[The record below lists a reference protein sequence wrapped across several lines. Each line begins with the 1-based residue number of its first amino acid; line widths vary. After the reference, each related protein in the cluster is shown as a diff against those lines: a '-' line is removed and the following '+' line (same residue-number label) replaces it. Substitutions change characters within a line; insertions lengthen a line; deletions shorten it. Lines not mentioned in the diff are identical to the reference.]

1 MPSVSFINAQIV
13 TPDGI
18 VAGTLTCD
26 GETITAI
33 ETGAVP
39 DRVSGDRSGDR
50 VSGEVVDVA
59 GGYLLPGFID
69 TQVNGG
75 GGVLFNDDTTVS
87 GIAAIGRAHRLYGTT
102 GFLPT
107 LISDE
112 IEVIDAAM
120 RATEQAIEAGVPGVL
135 GIHIEGPFISKD
147 RKGIHNPDMFRTL
160 DADSKALLKSLKRGR
175 TLVTL
180 APENCTPADISEL
193 RDSGVL
199 VAAGH
204 TNATY
209 ETAVAALKAGVTS
222 FTHLFNA
229 MSPMTHRAP
238 GVVGAALEDQT
249 AWCGLIADG
258 RHVDWA
264 VLRIALRARPIDRFM
279 LVTDAMPTVGSK
291 QKTFMLNG
299 KRIHVENG
307 VCVDDNGT
315 LAGSDLDMAD
325 AVRNV
330 VRMVGRSLP
339 EAALMAATAPA
350 RFLGLDAERG
360 SLATGHRADIVWLD
374 KKLNLKGTFIGG
386 VGIAKELTDA

>member
-1 MPSVSFINAQIV
+1 MTTAFINAQIV

-18 VAGTLTCD
+18 VTGTLTCD
-26 GETITAI
+26 GDHITAI
-33 ETGAVP
+33 ETGTVN
-39 DRVSGDRSGDR
+39 DRGDI
-50 VSGEVVDVA
+50 VDVA

-75 GGVLFNDDTTVS
+75 GGVLFNDETS
-87 GIAAIGRAHRLYGTT
+87 AEGIAAIGRAHRTYGTT
-102 GFLPT
+102 GYLPT

-112 IEVIDAAM
+112 LDVIDAAM
-120 RATEQAIEAGVPGVL
+120 RATEAAIEQGVPGVL
-135 GIHIEGPFISKD
+135 GLHIEGPFISKD

-160 DADSKALLKSLKRGR
+160 DAQSKALLKSLKRGK

-180 APENCTPADISEL
+180 APENCTPADITEL
-193 RDSGVL
+193 HAAGVI

-209 ETAVAALKAGVTS
+209 DTTRAALKAGVTG

-238 GVVGAALEDQT
+238 GVVGAALEDQQ

-264 VLRIALRARPIDRFM
+264 VLRVALNARPIDRFM
-279 LVTDAMPTVGSK
+279 LVTDAMPTVGSA
-291 QKTFMLNG
+291 QKTFILNG

-315 LAGSDLDMAD
+315 LAGSDLDMVD
-325 AVRNV
+325 AVRNIV
-330 VRMVGRSLP
+330 QSVGRTLP
-339 EAALMAATAPA
+339 EAAIMAATAPA
-350 RFLGLDAERG
+350 HFLGLGAERG
-360 SLATGHRADIVWLD
+360 TLRAGQRADIVWLD
-374 KKLNLKGTFIGG
+374 KTLNIKGTFIGAR
-386 VGIAKELTDA
+386 IDAPLKLTA

>member
-1 MPSVSFINAQIV
+1 MTVSFINAQIV

-26 GETITAI
+26 GEIIAAI
-33 ETGAVP
+33 ETGPVTE
-39 DRVSGDRSGDR
+39 RG
-50 VSGEVVDVA
+50 GETIDVA

-75 GGVLFNDDTTVS
+75 GGVLFNDDTTVE
-87 GIAAIGRAHRLYGTT
+87 GIAAIGRAHRAYGTT
-102 GFLPT
+102 GYLPT

-112 IEVIDAAM
+112 LEVIDAAM
-120 RATEQAIEAGVPGVL
+120 RATEAAIEAGVPGVL
-135 GIHIEGPFISKD
+135 GLHIEGPFISRE
-147 RKGIHNPDMFRTL
+147 RKGIHNPDLFRTL
-160 DADSKALLKSLKRGR
+160 DAQSKALLKSLKRGK

-180 APENCTPADISEL
+180 APENCTAADITEL
-193 RDSGVL
+193 RDAGVL
-199 VAAGH
+199 IAAGH

-209 ETAVAALKAGVTS
+209 DTAKAALKAGVTS

-249 AWCGLIADG
+249 AWCGLIVDG

-264 VLRIALRARPIDRFM
+264 VLRIALRTRPIDRFM

-291 QKTFMLNG
+291 TKTFMLNG

-307 VCVDDNGT
+307 VCVDDSGT
-315 LAGSDLDMAD
+315 LAGSDLDMVD

-330 VRMVGRSLP
+330 VQMLGRTLP
-339 EAALMAATAPA
+339 EAAIMAATAPA
-350 RFLGLDAERG
+350 HFLGLEAERG
-360 SLATGHRADIVWLD
+360 SLSAGQRADIVWLD
-374 KKLNLKGTFIGG
+374 KKLNIKGTFIGARTG
-386 VGIAKELTDA
+386 EPLKLTA

>member
-1 MPSVSFINAQIV
+1 MTVTFVNAQIV

-18 VAGTLTCD
+18 VTGTLTCD

-33 ETGAVP
+33 ETGPVS
-39 DRVSGDRSGDR
+39 DRIGGQII
-50 VSGEVVDVA
+50 DVA

-75 GGVLFNDDTTVS
+75 GGVLFNDVTSVE
-87 GIAAIGRAHRLYGTT
+87 GIAAIGRAHRTYGTT
-102 GFLPT
+102 GYLPT

-120 RATEQAIEAGVPGVL
+120 RATEQAIEQGVPGVL

-147 RKGIHNPDMFRTL
+147 RKGIHNPAMFRTL

-193 RDSGVL
+193 RDAGVL
-199 VAAGH
+199 IAAGH

-209 ETAVAALKAGVTS
+209 ETTVAALKAGVTS

-249 AWCGLIADG
+249 AYCGLIADG
-258 RHVDWA
+258 RHVDWT
-264 VLRIALRARPIDRFM
+264 VLRIALRTRPIERFM

-315 LAGSDLDMAD
+315 LAGSDLDMAT
-325 AVRNV
+325 AVRHV
-330 VRMVGRSLP
+330 VREVGRSLP
-339 EAALMAATAPA
+339 EAALMAASAPA

-360 SLATGHRADIVWLD
+360 TLVAGHRADIVWLD
-374 KKLNLKGTFIGG
+374 KTLTLKGTFIGAQG
-386 VGIAKELTDA
+386 DEQLKLTA

>member
-1 MPSVSFINAQIV
+1 MTVTFVNAQIV
-13 TPDGI
+13 TPDGL
-18 VAGTLTCD
+18 VSGTLTCD

-33 ETGAVP
+33 ETGPVS
-39 DRVSGDRSGDR
+39 DRIGGQVI
-50 VSGEVVDVA
+50 DVA

-75 GGVLFNDDTTVS
+75 GGVLFNDDTSVE
-87 GIAAIGRAHRLYGTT
+87 GIAAIGRAHRTYGTT
-102 GFLPT
+102 GYLPT

-120 RATEQAIEAGVPGVL
+120 RATEQAIEQGVPGVL

-147 RKGIHNPDMFRTL
+147 RKGIHNPAMFRTL

-193 RDSGVL
+193 RDAGVL
-199 VAAGH
+199 IAAGH

-209 ETAVAALKAGVTS
+209 ETTVAALKAGVTS

-249 AWCGLIADG
+249 AYCGLIADG
-258 RHVDWA
+258 RHVDWT
-264 VLRIALRARPIDRFM
+264 VLRIALRTRPIERFM

-315 LAGSDLDMAD
+315 LAGSDLDMAT
-325 AVRNV
+325 AVRHV
-330 VRMVGRSLP
+330 VREVGRSLP
-339 EAALMAATAPA
+339 EAALMAASAPA

-360 SLATGHRADIVWLD
+360 TLVAGHRADIVWLD
-374 KKLNLKGTFIGG
+374 KTLTLKGTFIG
-386 VGIAKELTDA
+386 AHADEPLKLTA

>member
-1 MPSVSFINAQIV
+1 MTVSFINAQIV

-26 GETITAI
+26 GEIIAAI
-33 ETGAVP
+33 ETGPVTE
-39 DRVSGDRSGDR
+39 RG
-50 VSGEVVDVA
+50 GETIDVA

-75 GGVLFNDDTTVS
+75 GGVLFNDDTTLE
-87 GIAAIGRAHRLYGTT
+87 GIAAIGRAHRAYGTT
-102 GFLPT
+102 GYLPT

-112 IEVIDAAM
+112 LEVIDAAM
-120 RATEQAIEAGVPGVL
+120 RATEAAIEAGVPGVL
-135 GIHIEGPFISKD
+135 GLHIEGPFISRE
-147 RKGIHNPDMFRTL
+147 RKGIHNPDLFRTL
-160 DADSKALLKSLKRGR
+160 DAQSKALLKSLKRGK

-180 APENCTPADISEL
+180 APENCTAADITEL
-193 RDSGVL
+193 RDAGVL
-199 VAAGH
+199 IAAGH

-209 ETAVAALKAGVTS
+209 DTAKAALKAGVTS

-249 AWCGLIADG
+249 AWCGLIVDG

-264 VLRIALRARPIDRFM
+264 VLRIALRTRPIDRFM

-291 QKTFMLNG
+291 TKTFMLNG

-307 VCVDDNGT
+307 VCVDDSGT
-315 LAGSDLDMAD
+315 LAGSDLDMVD

-330 VRMVGRSLP
+330 VQMLGRTLP
-339 EAALMAATAPA
+339 EAATMAATAPA
-350 RFLGLDAERG
+350 HFLGLEAERG
-360 SLATGHRADIVWLD
+360 SLSAGQRADIVWLD
-374 KKLNLKGTFIGG
+374 KKLNLCETIVGG
-386 VGIAKELTDA
+386 SVPIYVDLT